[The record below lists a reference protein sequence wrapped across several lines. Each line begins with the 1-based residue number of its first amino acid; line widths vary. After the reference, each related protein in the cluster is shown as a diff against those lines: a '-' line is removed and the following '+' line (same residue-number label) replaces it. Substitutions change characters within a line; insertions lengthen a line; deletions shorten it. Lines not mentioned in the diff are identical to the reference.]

1 MSRKIRIL
9 FVDDEQPILNSMRRM
24 FMNCGYDILTA
35 ESGEAGLEMIK
46 NYPPVHIVVSDYR
59 MPGMNGVEFLKTV
72 NARWPDTV
80 RIVLSGYAD
89 TANVIAAIND
99 GQIFKVITKPWNDD
113 DLKNIIIDA
122 AEKYHTQKN
131 KIERRSA
138 WKLMEALPLVM
149 LRFDNEGKIVWMNP
163 KAAEVF
169 GEKMLQKNLA
179 EVLPEIEE
187 VVSYAKDAG
196 EASDLVLI
204 GGRCYK
210 ADAAMLQKNGSFE
223 GCILVLDQKVKMSEK
238 ILLIDDDVSV
248 LHSIKRILCDLGF
261 EVIESSNP
269 IEALSI
275 INDQDI
281 AVVVADYKMP
291 QMSGLELLSKLK
303 TMAPDIKRIMIT
315 AYADLNIAM
324 SAINECDVFRFIS
337 KPWNDKELIE
347 SVTDAINE
355 YRIVKSMRHSDESML
370 LSLAQTVELKD
381 PYTRGHCDRVADVA
395 LSIAEHLGLP
405 PETKKSILHGSWLH
419 DCGKIGVPEAI
430 LNKEGPLSPEEMDV
444 IKKHPVWGAHVAEL
458 AMCSETVINIIN
470 YHHERYDGLGY
481 PEGKRGKDIPLEAR
495 IVATA
500 DIFDALA
507 SDRPYRKAFTVDKT
521 LAILEGMRNKEL
533 DPELL
538 DIFLSTINHKG

>member
-9 FVDDEQPILNSMRRM
+9 FVDDEQPMLNTMRRL
-24 FMNCGYDILTA
+24 FINSGYDILTA

-46 NYPPVHIVVSDYR
+46 NFPPVHIVVSDYR

-138 WKLMEALPLVM
+138 WKLIEALPLIM

-169 GEKMLQKNLA
+169 GEKMLHKNVA
-179 EVLPEIEE
+179 EALPEIED

-210 ADAAMLQKNGSFE
+210 ADAAMLQKNGSSE

-238 ILLIDDDVSV
+238 ILIIDDEIGV
-248 LHSIKRILCDLGF
+248 LQAIKRIFCDLGF
-261 EVIESSNP
+261 EVLVSSNP
-269 IEALSI
+269 IEALSF

-281 AVVVADYKMP
+281 AVVVADQKMP
-291 QMSGLELLSKLK
+291 EMSGLELLSRLK
-303 TMAPDIKRIMIT
+303 TMAPDIKRIMLT
-315 AYADLNIAM
+315 GYGDLNIAM

-337 KPWNDKELIE
+337 KPWNDKQLIE
-347 SVTDAINE
+347 AVTDAINE

-405 PETKKSILHGSWLH
+405 PETKKSIMHGSWLH
-419 DCGKIGVPEAI
+419 DCGKIGIPEAI
-430 LNKEGPLSPEEMDV
+430 LNKDGPLSPEEMDI

-500 DIFDALA
+500 DIFDALV
-507 SDRPYRKAFTVDKT
+507 SDRPYRKAFSVDKT

-538 DIFLSTINHKG
+538 DIFLSTINQKE